1 MELAFRLLVA
11 VFVILAPSV
20 LFVGLWR
27 GLHALRDEHLIE
39 RMEEH
44 ARESN
49 TRQHATPASIL
60 SGGVVSSTRPSV
72 VACGTCGTANPD
84 GVTFC
89 HECLSRVR

>member
-11 VFVILAPSV
+11 MFVVVAPSA

-27 GLHALRDEHLIE
+27 GLHALRDDRLVA

-49 TRQHATPASIL
+49 SHARPTPASL
-60 SGGVVSSTRPSV
+60 LAPVGTEQSSV
-72 VACGTCGTANPD
+72 VPCGTCGTPNPD

-89 HECLSRVR
+89 HECLARLS